1 MSDVQIKLVSY
12 AEERVAI
19 EAIRRSVFQEEQG
32 VAPELEFDGY
42 DPSAQHLLAYLN
54 NQPVGTARIR
64 KVSHQRA
71 KIERLAVLST
81 ARRQGIGRKLMEKAL
96 ADLTKQDYQEA
107 LIHAQEYVKDLYQK
121 LGFESVGSPFEEAGI
136 PHIKMIKTLKLS

>member
-1 MSDVQIKLVSY
+1 MSELKIRLMSY
-12 AEERVAI
+12 AEERAAI
-19 EAIRRSVFQEEQG
+19 EAIRRAVFQEEQG

-64 KVSHQRA
+64 KVSQRA
-71 KIERLAVLST
+71 KIERLAVLPV

-96 ADLTKQDYQEA
+96 EYLAQQDYQEA
-107 LIHAQEYVKDLYQK
+107 FIHAQAYVEDLYQQ